1 MRRAHVIVAL
11 LAFVVLAGCGSA
23 SPASRAGSSPP
34 AGDLPPVWVQ
44 NEALWQSLAAGEP
57 HPQSCQWLK
66 TGPARAAR
74 LAGSAT
80 SYLRLFRS
88 AGEVYVVVVQG
99 HFAPQTGQSSS
110 PRSLYLVLMAD
121 HSYLA
126 HGLAASSIDLSRLG
140 HFHSY
145 VPELSVPGG
154 LWGHTMMQGGPFPG
168 GPRPITQAQVA
179 IWKGDRVTASGQPL
193 LRVRSDANGFFVADL
208 VPGLYTLKLD
218 ASNWSWLT
226 PVTVRVVAGRPAAAG
241 LYVDVP

>member
-1 MRRAHVIVAL
+1 MSLSRSLPSWCSPVAAAQVQHRVPARRLRRAICRRS
-11 LAFVVLAGCGSA
+11 GCRTRRCGS
-23 SPASRAGSSPP
+23 RLPP
-34 AGDLPPVWVQ
+34 ANLIPNRVSGSRPV
-44 NEALWQSLAAGEP
+44 L
-57 HPQSCQWLK
+57 
-66 TGPARAAR
+66 AAR

-179 IWKGDRVTASGQPL
+179 IWKATASPPPDSPCCGCAPTRTASL
-193 LRVRSDANGFFVADL
+193 SPTLCPVSTL
-208 VPGLYTLKLD
+208 SSWMPPTGL
-218 ASNWSWLT
+218 
-226 PVTVRVVAGRPAAAG
+226 G
-241 LYVDVP
+241 